1 MVQSNNWNS
10 FHSCYHTTM
19 ASQHGFGWLV
29 YASSYP
35 QAVKDIGK
43 ALPKIASCNN
53 PFSND
58 LCKTVWSGCPLLF
71 MLWTLLISHKGP
83 FNLVKFL
90 GILELKR
97 ENEKYLVSQPEFL
110 YLNIFL
116 SLVSVM
122 ILKGGLEVPVVHT
135 NEWMDTT
142 VHIFLLSRLYLPA
155 TPTWRALLILS
166 LFQTVLN
173 FYSTFTL

>member
-1 MVQSNNWNS
+1 MTCVRL
-10 FHSCYHTTM
+10 FD
-19 ASQHGFGWLV
+19 
-29 YASSYP
+29 
-35 QAVKDIGK
+35 QA
-43 ALPKIASCNN
+43 ALYC
-53 PFSND
+53 
-58 LCKTVWSGCPLLF
+58 LCFEHCL
-71 MLWTLLISHKGP
+71 GP

-155 TPTWRALLILS
+155 TPT
-166 LFQTVLN
+166 
-173 FYSTFTL
+173 